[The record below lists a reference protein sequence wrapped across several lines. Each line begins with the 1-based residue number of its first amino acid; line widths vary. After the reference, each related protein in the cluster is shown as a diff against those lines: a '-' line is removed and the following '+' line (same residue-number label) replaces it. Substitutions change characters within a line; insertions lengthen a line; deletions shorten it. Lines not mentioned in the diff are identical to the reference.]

1 MSYKEAETMT
11 AVLGEYG
18 SLLWSGFLTTIE
30 LSVVAALVALGAGLA
45 LATARVSPVPPL
57 RSVAAAY
64 VQLVRN
70 TPLTV
75 VFFLF
80 VFAAPQV
87 DLAAPSYFLAAVGA
101 LGLYSAAFVGEAMRS
116 GINTVGAGQ
125 GEAARALGLT
135 FGQTMRYIVL
145 PQAARAVLP
154 PLGSTWIAL
163 VKNSSVAAGFAVT
176 ELTATSQR
184 IAFLEP
190 QAVVPALLVIAAAY
204 LLITIPSGLAVEW
217 FERRMART

>member
-1 MSYKEAETMT
+1 MNT
-11 AVLGEYG
+11 VLTEYRG
-18 SLLWSGFLTTIE
+18 LLWSGFLTTVE
-30 LSVVAALVALGAGLA
+30 LSVLAALVAFAVGAA
-45 LATARVSPVPPL
+45 LAVARVSPVGPL
-57 RSVAAAY
+57 RTSAAVY

-75 VFFLF
+75 VFFLI

-101 LGLYSAAFVGEAMRS
+101 LGLYTAAFVGEALRS
-116 GINTVGAGQ
+116 GINAVGSGQ
-125 GEAARALGLT
+125 GEAARALGLR
-135 FGQTMRYIVL
+135 FGQTMRHIVL

-163 VKNSSVAAGFAVT
+163 VKNSSIAAGFAVT

-184 IAFLEP
+184 IAFLAP
-190 QAVVPALLVIAAAY
+190 QAVLPALLVIALAY
-204 LLITIPSGLAVEW
+204 LLITVPSGLAVEW
-217 FERRMART
+217 YERRTAAAA